1 MPRGFRIT
9 QLLTAGSLALA
20 AVLVAGVFWQRSR
33 QDALLP
39 GEYQQ
44 LKQVV
49 QRLAAHNDLG
59 RQPLSF
65 SISAGS
71 YAANLAQDRGLCK
84 EDRCDFYAQLDPF
97 RHYDRSW
104 DELMRQAYA
113 IGDIEAWS
121 SSNGTVNISR
131 ASLRTYGNHQGWL
144 TCTIAHEISH
154 ILRNH
159 IFHHSYY
166 INDTLKGKEEKQ
178 RSELSYARGRQQE
191 LEADSDSAWMLAR
204 SGFRHRICLE
214 NLVFLHHASGDGSAT
229 EPDST
234 HPGYDDRIQAMTR
247 VYGQLEHRDNAV
259 KGKPRFIAGRST
271 PGNFRY
277 DSQSNLLI
285 FQPHLR

>member
-1 MPRGFRIT
+1 MPRGFRIS

-39 GEYQQ
+39 AEYTQ
-44 LKQVV
+44 LEQVV

-84 EDRCDFYAQLDPF
+84 EERCDFYAQLDPF

-121 SSNGTVNISR
+121 ASSGTVNLSR
-131 ASLRTYGNHQGWL
+131 ASFRTYGSRQGWL
-144 TCTIAHEISH
+144 SCTVAHELAH
-154 ILRNH
+154 LRRNH
-159 IFHHSYY
+159 IFSHSYY
-166 INDTLKGKEEKQ
+166 VNNTLKGKADKQ
-178 RSELSYARGRQQE
+178 RTDLSYQRGRDQE
-191 LEADSDSAWMLAR
+191 LEADSDSAQMLAN
-204 SGFRHRICLE
+204 SGLRDRICLA
-214 NLVFLHHASGDGSAT
+214 NLIFLHKSAGDGSAT

-234 HPGYDDRIQAMTR
+234 HPGYDDRIKAMTR
-247 VYGQLEHRDNAV
+247 VYAALEQAQKKV
-259 KGKPRFIAGRST
+259 KRKSGPARQQGT
-271 PGNFRY
+271 PGSFRY
-277 DSQSNLLI
+277 DSEENLLI
-285 FQPHLR
+285 FTPRRS